1 MLSLLELLQ
10 RLIERTY
17 RMETGIVEIGRYV
30 IGDEGYR
37 RFYPSFGRG
46 GAPPAPGQ
54 RQAVGQAGGRA
65 RVLVHDAPAA
75 VAAHIYFPDE
85 LILNLEQYPPTR
97 WLADENVDDFAT
109 FVEEIDHLL
118 LIAER
123 VRLGRPVS
131 LLELEMH
138 ANVTKYLVCALF
150 RARGRSRGA
159 GGSVEPEDRLWLR
172 WHLFEKAEFAEA
184 DREVQCRYR
193 DASCFAHR
201 FLDRLETEREAPARL
216 ALLRAFHDS
225 SHQEKLAALA

>member
-1 MLSLLELLQ
+1 
-10 RLIERTY
+10 
-17 RMETGIVEIGRYV
+17 METGIVGIGRYV

-37 RFYPSFGRG
+37 LFYLSPGRG
-46 GAPPAPGQ
+46 GAPSGSGR
-54 RQAVGQAGGRA
+54 RQVAGQAGGRA
-65 RVLVHDAPAA
+65 RVLVHDAPGT
-75 VAAHIYFPDE
+75 VAAHIYFPDA
-85 LILNLEQYPPTR
+85 LIRNLEQYPPTR
-97 WLADENVDDFAT
+97 GLGEENVDGFAT

-123 VRLGRPVS
+123 ARLGRPVS

-150 RARGRSRGA
+150 LARGRRGE
-159 GGSVEPEDRLWLR
+159 GRGSVEPEDRLWLR

-184 DREVQCRYR
+184 DPEVQCRYR

-201 FLDRLETEREAPARL
+201 FLDRLESAREASARL

-225 SHQEKLAALA
+225 SHQGKLASLA